1 MSASAGTNLD
11 QILRLEVPI
20 VVRVAER
27 SMKLAE
33 VVRIVPGTIIE
44 LPKLAE
50 AELDLCVNNRAI
62 GCGRAVKVGE
72 NFGLRITFMGDVTE
86 RVRAMA
92 GRSGGSDAGAAMDSS
107 DALADRL
114 LAGQL

>member
-1 MSASAGTNLD
+1 MLPPPPANLE

-20 VVRVAER
+20 VVRLAER
-27 SMKLAE
+27 AMDLSE

-44 LPKLAE
+44 LPKSAE

-72 NFGLRITFMGDVTE
+72 NFGLRITFMGNVAE
-86 RVRAMA
+86 RVKTMA
-92 GRSGGSDAGAAMDSS
+92 GNTGTTDSGAPMDSS
-107 DALADRL
+107 DALADKL